1 MTMSST
7 HKLLSYGLIIST
19 VFTLLVSLVAANLE
33 QYVLV
38 GVTVPFAY
46 PWRLVEP
53 STLAQV
59 TAWSGYLLHNVLVWL
74 IIYKAQQAKLRFQT
88 TLHQYNWAL
97 IAVNLTAVSLHL
109 LQTYFFY
116 DGLAADVPEVT
127 AQGSVV
133 LMLIVVLIIE
143 TPRRGLF
150 FGKPFNF
157 KQGFV
162 RLAKKYHG
170 YLFSWAIIYT
180 FWYHPTEGTWGHLVG
195 FFYIFLLMTQGSL
208 IFNRA
213 HINKYWTFTL
223 EFLVLVHGVTVAVFQ
238 GNMLW
243 PMFGFGFGA
252 MVVITQM
259 HGLGLSVWVK
269 RLIAMGFV
277 VGVLSFYALYGNIGD
292 IHEVIRIPVV
302 DYLFIFVLY
311 GLYLLLNRL
320 IMKREERA
328 D

>member
-1 MTMSST
+1 MIKTQSIQ
-7 HKLLSYGLIIST
+7 KILLLGLLIST
-19 VFTLLVSLVAANLE
+19 IFTVLVSLVAANLE
-33 QYVLV
+33 RYVIV

-53 STLAQV
+53 NSLAQI

-88 TLHQYNWAL
+88 TLRSYNWAM
-97 IAVNLTAVSLHL
+97 IGVNITAATLHL

-116 DGLAADVPEVT
+116 DALAADVPEVS

-157 KQGFV
+157 KQGFI

-180 FWYHPTEGTWGHLVG
+180 FWYHPAVGTWGHLVG
-195 FFYIFLLMTQGSL
+195 FFYIFLLLTQGSL

-238 GNMLW
+238 GNMMW

-252 MVVITQM
+252 LVVITQM
-259 HGLGLSVWVK
+259 HGLGLSLWVK
-269 RLIAMGFV
+269 RLITMAFV
-277 VGVLSFYALYGNIGD
+277 VGVLTFYALNRGMENIN
-292 IHEVIRIPVV
+292 EVIRIPTI

-311 GLYLLLNRL
+311 GLYLLVNKL
-320 IMKREERA
+320 IMKPA
-328 D
+328 